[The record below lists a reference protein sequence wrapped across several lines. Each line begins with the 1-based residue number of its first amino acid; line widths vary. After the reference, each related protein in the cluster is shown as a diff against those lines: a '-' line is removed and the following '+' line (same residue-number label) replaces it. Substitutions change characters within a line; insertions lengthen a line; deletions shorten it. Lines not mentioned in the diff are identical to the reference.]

1 MANTESTFA
10 DRLQRGQH
18 LHSIIASFDPAFA
31 PPDEDLEPV
40 EFLTFLEEL
49 DTLNEAVV
57 DAEAEWKNAVA
68 ARLAIVTDI
77 KDRALRAL
85 DRVKSKKD
93 WDRQRPA
100 VKSAADAL
108 RGYRPSR
115 VKTPPKDDGTPAVMT
130 EPKADQSFG
139 DIKALLDKLIA
150 ALGKVPGYDTGAPL
164 ELTIAQ
170 LKALCTGLDT
180 QNKAVADREQDLR
193 AARDPRRAGY
203 ATLKERKIAIKDAT
217 RSQYGAKSEQFAQ
230 AKTVRV

>member
-1 MANTESTFA
+1 MANIESSFG
-10 DRLQRGQH
+10 DRLQRGQQ

-31 PPDEDLEPV
+31 PPDEDLLPV
-40 EFLTFLEEL
+40 EFLAFLEEL

-57 DAEAEWKNAVA
+57 DAEAEWKNAAA
-68 ARLAIVTDI
+68 ARFAIVTDI

-85 DRVKSKKD
+85 DRVKSKKA
-93 WDRQRPA
+93 WDSQLPP
-100 VKSAADAL
+100 VKSASEAL

-139 DIKALLDKLIA
+139 DIKMLLDKLIA
-150 ALGKVPGYDTGAPL
+150 ALRKVPGYDTGAPL
-164 ELTIAQ
+164 ELTIA
-170 LKALCTGLDT
+170 ALTTLSTSLDT

-203 ATLKERKIAIKDAT
+203 ETLKEHKIAIKDAT
-217 RSQYGAKSEQFAQ
+217 RSQYGAKSAEYAQ